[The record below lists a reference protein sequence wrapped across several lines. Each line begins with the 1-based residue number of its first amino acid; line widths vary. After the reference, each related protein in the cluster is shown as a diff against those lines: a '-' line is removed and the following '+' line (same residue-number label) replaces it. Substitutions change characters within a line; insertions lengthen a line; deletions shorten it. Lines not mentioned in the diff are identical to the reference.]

1 MISSL
6 SLKKSETNVHVY
18 INVQEVPGITLIMHQ
33 KISAEVKPSINNI
46 T

>member
-1 MISSL
+1 MYM
-6 SLKKSETNVHVY
+6 Y
-18 INVQEVPGITLIMHQ
+18 INVQEIPGITLIMHQ